1 MNFHTWQ
8 VRGKSETHEYNVYM
22 KPASY
27 ATLTPT
33 RVNTDSCL
41 IRLVNTCEDSSKACG
56 RPSIKATFM
65 PVLDPL
71 QTPISSLELDW
82 ETLDLKGRSNLV
94 VGKPWAPRGLYA
106 FLPENI
112 WNPVIC
118 EMYLVVPRDAEVHLF
133 VHKATI
139 VAKNVE
145 LKSLSVQGDFVL
157 DSRPEHLEFLS
168 NNLSISDTLL
178 IASSMGRIGLHD
190 LNIGSQANVTVSAID
205 GSIDITSLA
214 APNLEIQSVNKAVC
228 LVGPMASLNT
238 SSRPFNNATSTVYS
252 SSWDCPN
259 TTQVPC
265 AKPSMK
271 LVSTGRGA
279 VAFHALSVDINGAR
293 SEVPQPASRSNMS
306 GSTIFAGMV

>member
-1 MNFHTWQ
+1 
-8 VRGKSETHEYNVYM
+8 
-22 KPASY
+22 
-27 ATLTPT
+27 
-33 RVNTDSCL
+33 
-41 IRLVNTCEDSSKACG
+41 
-56 RPSIKATFM
+56 M

-71 QTPISSLELDW
+71 QTPEHAIQELDW
-82 ETLDLKGRSNLV
+82 EDLDLKGRNNLV
-94 VGKPWAPRGLYA
+94 VGKPWAPLGLYA
-106 FLPENI
+106 LLPENL

-139 VAKNVE
+139 VSKDVE

-238 SSRPFNNATSTVYS
+238 SSRPFNNATLTVYS
-252 SSWDCPN
+252 SSWECPT

-265 AKPSMK
+265 PRPSMK

-279 VAFHALSVDINGAR
+279 VAFHALSVDVNGAR
-293 SEVPQPASRSNMS
+293 SEIPQPASRSNMS
-306 GSTIFAGMV
+306 GSTTSAGLTEFPRLRDLNANFECVERGVIFIICNVIVVWMHYAGRNLPCRCWRVQRVCTSIPGRRIV